1 MDVSGPAATTA
12 EARHRLFAR
21 AACPHRTHLDRAE
34 GMLDR
39 PTARAHG
46 VRIFV
51 EPFLHGLDNLLVLPP
66 RDATLTSR
74 RPLSFVSV
82 RSHTR

>member
-1 MDVSGPAATTA
+1 MQ
-12 EARHRLFAR
+12 RHLGGNLRQRLRQAMR
-21 AACPHRTHLDRAE
+21 CTHPHLDRAE
-34 GMLDR
+34 EMLDR
-39 PTARAHG
+39 LTARAHG

-66 RDATLTSR
+66 RDATLSSR

-82 RSHTR
+82 GSHTR